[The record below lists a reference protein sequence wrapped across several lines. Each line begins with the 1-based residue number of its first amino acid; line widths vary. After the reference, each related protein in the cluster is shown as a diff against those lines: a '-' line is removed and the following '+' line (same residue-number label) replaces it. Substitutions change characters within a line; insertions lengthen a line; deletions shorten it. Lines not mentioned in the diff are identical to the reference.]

1 MPIRFSAALA
11 LTALALALAAA
22 APARADDA
30 FGDGHKAFQRAREL
44 MLKEYVDEKI
54 DDDKLWRGATAGLLG
69 IDGKWDKLLSPTEL
83 AELQSDLR
91 GEMVG
96 LGIQISVDD
105 AAGVVHIDSVIAGS
119 AAAKAGLQ
127 PNDNILKIDGKPV
140 RGTDHTTVARSI
152 RGRAGTS
159 VTLTILRDAQVLTRT
174 IKRAP
179 FVFEPV
185 TQQMLPNGV
194 ALVHVRAFNDKT
206 PMLLKAALER
216 ARAAGLKALVLD
228 LRNNEGGLFD
238 RMLECAGELLPK
250 NTLVVTSVRRGGKT
264 AEERTSGEPLMTGVP
279 MAALINNGTASGAE
293 MLAAALQASGAR
305 IVGKRTRGKWNAQQI
320 EPLGNGWAAK
330 ITIAWFRAPS
340 GQMLDGKGL
349 EPDVEV
355 EMDPKAMPRALLAHE
370 PAERLAA
377 DPQLRAAVSLLRL
390 AR

>member
-1 MPIRFSAALA
+1 MPNRFVAVLTFATFAASAV
-11 LTALALALAAA
+11 
-22 APARADDA
+22 PARADDS
-30 FGDGHKAFQRAREL
+30 FGDGQKAFQRAREL
-44 MLKEYVDEKI
+44 MLKEYVDEKV

-83 AELQSDLR
+83 GELQSDLR

-96 LGIQISVDD
+96 LGIGISVDG
-105 AAGVVHIDSVIAGS
+105 AAGVVHIDSVIDGS
-119 AAAKAGLQ
+119 AAARAGLLA
-127 PNDNILKIDGKPV
+127 NDNILKIDGRAV
-140 RGTDHTTVARSI
+140 RGSDQATVARSI

-159 VTLTILRDAQVLTRT
+159 VTLTVLRDAQVLTRT

-179 FVFEPV
+179 FLFEPV

-194 ALVHVRAFNDKT
+194 GLVHVRAFNDKT
-206 PMLLKAALER
+206 PGLLKAALER

-238 RMLECAGELLPK
+238 RMLECASEVLPK
-250 NTLVVTSVRRGGKT
+250 NTLVVTSLRRSGKVS
-264 AEERTSGEPLMTGVP
+264 EERTSGEPVVSGIP
-279 MAALINNGTASGAE
+279 MAALINSGTASGAE
-293 MLAAALQASGAR
+293 MLAGALQASGAR
-305 IVGKRTRGKWNAQQI
+305 VVGKRTRGKWNAQQI

-330 ITIAWFRAPS
+330 ITIALFRTPS

-355 EMDPKAMPRALLAHE
+355 EMDPKSMPRALQARE

-377 DPQLRAAVSLLRL
+377 DPQLRAAVNLLKLSR
-390 AR
+390 